1 MLWGTCSNLSK
12 EGGVHSKEGREE
24 GGLKGQTLQGSAM
37 FTFNHHLAAVVDINQ
52 VWSFLDYHTCH

>member
-37 FTFNHHLAAVVDINQ
+37 FTFNHHLAAVVDINRFG
-52 VWSFLDYHTCH
+52 VF